1 RGEGRAQPPDSVGI
15 NDEGQGDRAVQC
27 DHGAAA
33 DPQVG
38 EPTGNAFDVAAQL
51 LVAGF
56 RALGDID
63 DRNLVT
69 VCLAQPAEGEIVD
82 PNGIAFEMA
91 AQLLVA
97 GFRAIGDI
105 DDRNLVLVCRVQL
118 AEGEFVDP
126 NVGDLD
132 GLPRALNWHGW
143 SFLGAIG

>member
-1 RGEGRAQPPDSVGI
+1 PDSVGI
-15 NDEGQGDRAVQC
+15 NDEGQGVRAVQC
-27 DHGAAA
+27 DHVAAA

-38 EPTGNAFDVAAQL
+38 EPTGNAFD
-51 LVAGF
+51 
-56 RALGDID
+56 I
-63 DRNLVT
+63 
-69 VCLAQPAEGEIVD
+69 
-82 PNGIAFEMA
+82 A